1 MTDHERRLLLMVASA
16 IADLLE
22 ANAEDLHNA
31 TAAARDIRDA
41 MAKVEKK

>member
-22 ANAEDLHNA
+22 ASADEFRNAA
-31 TAAARDIRDA
+31 VAARDIRA
-41 MAKVEKK
+41 ALERVAEE

>member
-22 ANAEDLHNA
+22 ANADEFHNA
-31 TAAARDIRDA
+31 AAAARDIRGA
-41 MAKVEKK
+41 MAKVEER